1 MEYTDVHNISVWDIT
16 SIIKYINENLVSFIL
31 FILVF
36 IIIYIV
42 DHISN
47 INAMVYGSPSIIPGL
62 SNNNSRSKDQIK
74 LLKKR
79 NKSNK

>member
-1 MEYTDVHNISVWDIT
+1 MEYTDVNNISFWDIT
-16 SIIKYINENLVSFIL
+16 SVIKYISEHLVSFIL

-36 IIIYIV
+36 IIIYII

-47 INAMVYGSPSIIPGL
+47 INAIVYGSPSIIPGL
-62 SNNNSRSKDQIK
+62 SNHNSQSKHQIK

-79 NKSNK
+79 SKSNK